1 MRQQLEA
8 QGQFTNL
15 RKEKMNH
22 QTDCTPYEGILQ
34 LINQHGFNEIKNSLE
49 KLFNEAMK
57 YERSQALKAEK
68 YERTS
73 KRNGYANGYKDKK
86 LKTRVGELNLKIPQ
100 TRDSSFY
107 PSALEKGARSER
119 ALMLTLAEMYVNGVS
134 TRKVSGILETMCG
147 TEISSTTVSRVS
159 AEMDEELGQWRN
171 RELGRIPFLILDAR
185 YENVRHG
192 GSIVRCAILVA
203 IGIRPDGRR
212 SVLGVSVSLSEA
224 EVHWREFLLSLKKRG
239 MHGVEMIS
247 SDDHKGI
254 KAALRTTMPSV
265 KWNRCQ
271 FHLQQNAGHY
281 VPKMSMKKEVAE
293 DIRAIFNAA
302 NRNEADRLLDLAVK
316 KYEVIAPKLSQWM
329 EGNISEGLTCFDIPP
344 KFRRRL
350 RTTNMLERLNQEIK
364 RRTRVAN
371 MFPNE
376 DSALRLISAVLMEV
390 SDNWETGRIYLTI
403 EDTSFDKAA

>member
-1 MRQQLEA
+1 
-8 QGQFTNL
+8 
-15 RKEKMNH
+15 
-22 QTDCTPYEGILQ
+22 
-34 LINQHGFNEIKNSLE
+34 
-49 KLFNEAMK
+49 
-57 YERSQALKAEK
+57 
-68 YERTS
+68 
-73 KRNGYANGYKDKK
+73 
-86 LKTRVGELNLKIPQ
+86 
-100 TRDSSFY
+100 
-107 PSALEKGARSER
+107 
-119 ALMLTLAEMYVNGVS
+119 
-134 TRKVSGILETMCG
+134 
-147 TEISSTTVSRVS
+147 
-159 AEMDEELGQWRN
+159 
-171 RELGRIPFLILDAR
+171 
-185 YENVRHG
+185 
-192 GSIVRCAILVA
+192 
-203 IGIRPDGRR
+203 
-212 SVLGVSVSLSEA
+212 
-224 EVHWREFLLSLKKRG
+224 
-239 MHGVEMIS
+239 
-247 SDDHKGI
+247 
-254 KAALRTTMPSV
+254 MPSV

-302 NRNEADRLLDLAVK
+302 NRNEADRLLELAVE
-316 KYEVIAPKLSQWM
+316 KYEVRAPKLSQWM